1 VGDCHGFLRSPRRWA
16 ERAAGLGWTAQDLF
30 AFPAQ
35 SHGSAG
41 LAWRINGDRLVELHR
56 DWALVEAPGTGNC
69 RVLNRQLPARRKARS
84 IASRGGGQAKKSM
97 KRYIRRISN

>member
-1 VGDCHGFLRSPRRWA
+1 MRCHELAKSANFADLSLPVSGLYLL
-16 ERAAGLGWTAQDLF
+16 AAPSTPTAQDLF

-69 RVLNRQLPARRKARS
+69 RVLNRQLPAR
-84 IASRGGGQAKKSM
+84 
-97 KRYIRRISN
+97 